1 MPTDIRYFAPNGEQ
15 TDPCK
20 YLYDSWVSDHILSVW
35 PNLLGFFILNNAP
48 GFFTELNDYPTVDP
62 KDAQEVELKSRT
74 IDGYLSLAD
83 VFKHDTWYNPECQ
96 EFVMDSSLQIAFTAA
111 LASGNLVTG
120 SLRLA
125 ANLTAERISL
135 KLLWIERISR

>member
-1 MPTDIRYFAPNGEQ
+1 MPIDIRYFAPNGEQ

-20 YLYDSWVSDHILSVW
+20 YLYDSWVSDHLMSVW

-62 KDAQEVELKSRT
+62 KDAPEVELKSRV

-83 VFKHDTWYNPECQ
+83 VFRRDTWYDPECQ
-96 EFVMDSSLQIAFTAA
+96 EFVMDPTVHAAFIEA

-120 SLRLA
+120 SLRLVASLA
-125 ANLTAERISL
+125 ADRIKL
-135 KLLWIERISR
+135 RLLWIERISR